1 MKARPLPPMLTT
13 DRVAGA
19 ALVLLALVV
28 LWESR
33 RLPLGSLRNP
43 GPAYMPVA
51 LALALL
57 GLGTLLVVLAG
68 TARPLSSVGWS
79 EWRHA
84 AAILGVCV
92 FAALALERLGFR
104 VTIAVALAF
113 LLRVVE
119 RKGSLFA
126 AALSIA
132 VAAGA
137 FLLFD
142 TLLRVPLPRGPL
154 GL

>member
-1 MKARPLPPMLTT
+1 MLTT

-19 ALVLLALVV
+19 ALVLFSLVV
-28 LWESR
+28 LLESR

-51 LALALL
+51 LAIVLL
-57 GLGTLLVVLAG
+57 GLGALLVVFAGKAPALA
-68 TARPLSSVGWS
+68 SVGWT

-84 AAILGVCV
+84 VAIFLVCA
-92 FAALALERLGFR
+92 FAALALERIGFR
-104 VTIAVALAF
+104 LTIALSLAF

-119 RKGSLFA
+119 RRGSVFT
-126 AALSIA
+126 AALSVA
-132 VAAGA
+132 FAAGA
-137 FLLFD
+137 FFLFD